1 MKANGKKLAVFVIV
15 AAITMF
21 IAIPMASAD
30 PKEDHA
36 LKGQYAFSGPGQCV
50 ISTTG
55 FGENYVP
62 KAGADA
68 GADVF
73 AASQIW
79 EGVYTFNRDGTG
91 TISAFHRSFDL
102 PALTLGTANISWDFT
117 YKMTDKDRFQT
128 FLVKDTYDKVE
139 WTSGPNCVEDENGE
153 VNCATLYFDVVG
165 PIDGVMS
172 RDGDSIIMTC
182 GQPTKLILCVPE
194 VFPCFRT
201 PVEAYCSFSHQ
212 GFRVRD
218 KLR

>member
-30 PKEDHA
+30 PKVDHA

-50 ISTTG
+50 ISPTG
-55 FGENYVP
+55 FDQNYVP
-62 KAGADA
+62 NPPGQ
-68 GADVF
+68 VF

-79 EGVYTFNRDGTG
+79 EGVYTFNRDGSG
-91 TISAFHRSFDL
+91 TIRAFHRSFQL
-102 PALTLGTANISWDFT
+102 PALTLETANISWDFK

-128 FLVKDTYDKVE
+128 EFVEGTYDKVE
-139 WTSGPNCVEDENGE
+139 WTSGPNCVEDVNGE
-153 VNCATLYFDVVG
+153 VNCATSYFDVDGTIVG
-165 PIDGVMS
+165 VVS

-182 GQPTKLILCVPE
+182 GQPTKLILCVPG
-194 VFPCFRT
+194 VFPCVRT
-201 PVEAYCSFSHQ
+201 SFEAYCSFSHQ

>member
-1 MKANGKKLAVFVIV
+1 MKANSKKLAVFVIV

-30 PKEDHA
+30 PKVDHA

-50 ISTTG
+50 ISPTG
-55 FGENYVP
+55 FGDNYVP
-62 KAGADA
+62 NPPGQ
-68 GADVF
+68 VF

-79 EGVYTFNRDGTG
+79 EGVYTFNRDGSG
-91 TISAFHRSFDL
+91 TIRAFHRSFQL
-102 PALTLGTANISWDFT
+102 PALTLETANISWDFT

-128 FLVKDTYDKVE
+128 FLVSDTYDKVE
-139 WTSGPNCVEDENGE
+139 WTSGPNCVEDVNGE
-153 VNCATLYFDVVG
+153 VNCATSYFDVDG
-165 PIDGVMS
+165 TIDGVVS

-182 GQPTKLILCVPE
+182 GQPTKLVSCDPEQPLCSH
-194 VFPCFRT
+194 T
-201 PVEAYCSFSHQ
+201 PFEAYCSFSHQ

>member
-1 MKANGKKLAVFVIV
+1 MKGNGKKLTVFVIV

-30 PKEDHA
+30 PREDHA

-50 ISTTG
+50 ISTAG
-55 FGENYVP
+55 FGDNYVP
-62 KAGADA
+62 NDGAI
-68 GADVF
+68 VF

-79 EGVYTFNRDGTG
+79 EGVYTFKRDGSG
-91 TISAFHRSFDL
+91 TIRAFHRSFDL
-102 PALTLGTANISWDFT
+102 PGLTLGTANISWDFT

-128 FLVKDTYDKVE
+128 FLVSDTYDKVE
-139 WTSGPNCVEDENGE
+139 WTSGPNCVEDENG
-153 VNCATLYFDVVG
+153 VVKCATSYFDVVG
-165 PIDGVMS
+165 PCDGVMS

-182 GQPTKLILCVPE
+182 GQPTKLVSCDPEQPLCSHTS
-194 VFPCFRT
+194 F
-201 PVEAYCSFSHQ
+201 EAYCSFSHQ

>member
-1 MKANGKKLAVFVIV
+1 MALASVLSPQRVLGRI
-15 AAITMF
+15 MS
-21 IAIPMASAD
+21 PMIL
-30 PKEDHA
+30 
-36 LKGQYAFSGPGQCV
+36 LKCLRLPRFGRESTHSTETVRVLLGP
-50 ISTTG
+50 ST
-55 FGENYVP
+55 
-62 KAGADA
+62 
-68 GADVF
+68 
-73 AASQIW
+73 AAS
-79 EGVYTFNRDGTG
+79 T
-91 TISAFHRSFDL
+91 L
-102 PALTLGTANISWDFT
+102 PGLTLATANISWDFT

-194 VFPCFRT
+194 VFPCVRT
-201 PVEAYCSFSHQ
+201 PFEAYCSFSHQ

>member
-30 PKEDHA
+30 PKVDHA

-50 ISTTG
+50 MSTTG
-55 FGENYVP
+55 FGKNYVP
-62 KAGADA
+62 NPGPNAY
-68 GADVF
+68 VF

-79 EGVYTFNRDGTG
+79 EGVYTFNRDGSG
-91 TISAFHRSFDL
+91 TIRAFHRSFQL
-102 PALTLGTANISWDFT
+102 PALTLETANISWDFT

-128 FLVKDTYDKVE
+128 ELVEGTYDKVE
-139 WTSGPNCVEDENGE
+139 WTSGPNCMEDENGE
-153 VNCATLYFDVVG
+153 VNCETSYFDVDG
-165 PIDGVMS
+165 TIDGVIS
-172 RDGDSIIMTC
+172 PDGDSIIMTC
-182 GQPTKLILCVPE
+182 GQPTKLILCAPGVDPCVPIP
-194 VFPCFRT
+194 F
-201 PVEAYCSFSHQ
+201 EAYCSFSHQ

>member
-15 AAITMF
+15 AAITMS
-21 IAIPMASAD
+21 IAITMASAD
-30 PKEDHA
+30 PKVNHA

-62 KAGADA
+62 IPGEGAA
-68 GADVF
+68 VF

-79 EGVYTFNRDGTG
+79 EGVYTFNRDGSG
-91 TISAFHRSFDL
+91 TIRAFHRSFQL
-102 PALTLGTANISWDFT
+102 PALTLETANISWDFK

-128 FLVKDTYDKVE
+128 ELVEGTYDKVE
-139 WTSGPNCVEDENGE
+139 WTSGLNCVEEEGKL
-153 VNCATLYFDVVG
+153 NCATTYFDVDG
-165 PIDGVMS
+165 TIDGVIS
-172 RDGDSIIMTC
+172 PDGDSIIMTC
-182 GQPTKLILCVPE
+182 GQPTKLILCVPDG
-194 VFPCFRT
+194 PSCIRT
-201 PVEAYCSFSHQ
+201 QFEAYCSFSHQ